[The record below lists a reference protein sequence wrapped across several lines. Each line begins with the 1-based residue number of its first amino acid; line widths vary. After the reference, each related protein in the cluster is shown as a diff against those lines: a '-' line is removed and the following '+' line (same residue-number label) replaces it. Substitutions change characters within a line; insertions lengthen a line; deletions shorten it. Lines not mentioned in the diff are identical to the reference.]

1 MHSFILCAEFFGGPA
16 ARESQIPS
24 AVLQGA
30 MIVILW
36 AFTLFHV
43 AVGLASLGL
52 ALRLLTPQ
60 ERAHWRSPLALLV
73 AEFLCWI
80 YPIAAF
86 VAAKSA
92 WAAYATGHHHAIPML
107 LAPILWLVLMGLLFA
122 IVDFAE
128 DGVLG
133 NARQEN

>member
-1 MHSFILCAEFFGGPA
+1 M
-16 ARESQIPS
+16 
-24 AVLQGA
+24 V
-30 MIVILW
+30 VILW
-36 AFTLFHV
+36 AFSLFHL
-43 AVGLASLGL
+43 AVGLASFGL

-60 ERAHWRSPLALLV
+60 ERAHWRSRSALLV

-86 VAAKSA
+86 VAVKSA
-92 WAAYATGHHHAIPML
+92 WAAYALGQHHAIPML
-107 LAPILWLVLMGLLFA
+107 LSPILWLLLMGLLFA

-133 NARQEN
+133 NARVETN

>member
-1 MHSFILCAEFFGGPA
+1 
-16 ARESQIPS
+16 
-24 AVLQGA
+24 

-36 AFTLFHV
+36 AFTLFHL

-52 ALRLLTPQ
+52 AVTLLTPD
-60 ERAHWRSPLALLV
+60 ERALWRSRVALLV

-86 VAAKSA
+86 VAVKSA
-92 WAAYATGHHHAIPML
+92 WSAHGAGQAHAIPML
-107 LAPILWLVLMGLLFA
+107 LSPILWLVLMGLLFA

-133 NARQEN
+133 NARAPN

>member
-1 MHSFILCAEFFGGPA
+1 MT
-16 ARESQIPS
+16 
-24 AVLQGA
+24 
-30 MIVILW
+30 VILW

-43 AVGLASLGL
+43 AVGFSSLAL

-60 ERAHWRSPLALLV
+60 ERAHWRSQAALLV

-86 VAAKSA
+86 VAVKSA
-92 WAAYATGHHHAIPML
+92 WAAQAAGQHHAVPML
-107 LAPILWLVLMGLLFA
+107 LSPILWLVLMGLLFA

-128 DGVLG
+128 DGILG
-133 NARQEN
+133 NARVETN

>member
-1 MHSFILCAEFFGGPA
+1 ME
-16 ARESQIPS
+16 
-24 AVLQGA
+24 
-30 MIVILW
+30 VILW
-36 AFTLFHV
+36 AFTLFHL

-52 ALRLLTPQ
+52 ALRLLTPD
-60 ERAHWRSPLALLV
+60 ERAHWRSRSALLV

-86 VAAKSA
+86 VAVKSA
-92 WAAYATGHHHAIPML
+92 WGAYATGHHHAIPML
-107 LAPILWLVLMGLLFA
+107 LSPILWLVLMGLLFA

-133 NARQEN
+133 NARKRNV

>member
-1 MHSFILCAEFFGGPA
+1 ME
-16 ARESQIPS
+16 
-24 AVLQGA
+24 
-30 MIVILW
+30 VILW
-36 AFTLFHV
+36 AFTLFHL

-52 ALRLLTPQ
+52 AIGLLTPS
-60 ERAHWRSPLALLV
+60 ERAHWSSPAALLV

-86 VAAKSA
+86 VAVKSA
-92 WAAYATGHHHAIPML
+92 WGAFETGHHHAVPML
-107 LAPILWLVLMGLLFA
+107 LSPILWLLLMGLLFA

-133 NARQEN
+133 NARKQSAN